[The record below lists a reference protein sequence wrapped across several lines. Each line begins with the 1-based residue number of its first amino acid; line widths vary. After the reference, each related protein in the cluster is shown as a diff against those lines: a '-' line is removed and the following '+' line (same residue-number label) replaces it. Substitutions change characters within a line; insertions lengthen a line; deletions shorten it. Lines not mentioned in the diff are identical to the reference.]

1 MPQNA
6 PSQTDLDAF
15 MTGLVRRNPGQEEFH
30 QAVNEVAETIL
41 PFMEEHP
48 EYQKAHI
55 FERMTEPDRVIS
67 FRVCWQDDAG
77 NVRVNR
83 GTRVQFNNA
92 IGPYKGG
99 LRFHPSVTLSIL
111 KFLGFEQTL
120 KNSLTGLPMGGA
132 KGGSNFNPRG
142 KSDDEVMRFCQAFMT
157 ELSRHIGKNV
167 DIPAGDIGVGE
178 REVSYLFG
186 QYKRIKN
193 EFTGTITGKGLSFGG
208 SLIRTEATGYGNVY
222 FTSEILKHRGDDL
235 EGKVCTVSGS
245 GNVAQYTIE
254 KAIELGGRV
263 VTLSDSDGFV
273 YDPEGCNEEK
283 LADLIDLK
291 TRRRGRVSEYAE
303 KWGCEYHAGKRPWG
317 VPCDVAFP
325 SATQNEI
332 DEDDARTLVK
342 NGVSIVSEG
351 ANMPASL
358 EAAHVFRA
366 AGVGYAPSKAAN
378 AGGVAV
384 SGLEQTQNSLR
395 LSWSRAEV
403 DNRLREIM
411 RNIHSQC
418 VRWGDDGDHVDYV
431 KGANIAGFVK
441 VANAML
447 AQGVI

>member
-1 MPQNA
+1 MHNPA
-6 PSQTDLDAF
+6 PSQTDLASF
-15 MTGLVRRNPGQEEFH
+15 MAGLVRRNPGQEEFH
-30 QAVNEVAETIL
+30 QAVQEVAENIL
-41 PFMEEHP
+41 PFIQDNPKYE
-48 EYQKAHI
+48 KAHI
-55 FERMTEPDRVIS
+55 FERLTEPDRVIS
-67 FRVCWQDDAG
+67 FRVCWQDDDG

-99 LRFHPSVTLSIL
+99 LRFHPSVTLGTL
-111 KFLGFEQTL
+111 KFLGFEQTF

-132 KGGSNFNPRG
+132 KGGANFNPRD
-142 KSDDEVMRFCQAFMT
+142 KTDDEVMRFCQAFMT

-186 QYKRIKN
+186 QYKRVKN
-193 EFTGTITGKGLSFGG
+193 EFTGAITGKGLSFGG

-222 FTSEILKHRGDDL
+222 FTSEILRHSDEDL
-235 EGKVCTVSGS
+235 EGKTCLVSGS

-254 KAIELGGRV
+254 KAMELGARV
-263 VTLSDSDGFV
+263 VTISDSDGFV
-273 YDPEGCNEEK
+273 YDQDGFNEEK

-291 TRRRGRVSEYAE
+291 THRRGRVSEYAE
-303 KWGCEYHAGKRPWG
+303 KWGCEYHAGKRPWII
-317 VPCDVAFP
+317 PCDVAFP

-342 NGVSIVSEG
+342 NGVSVVSEG

-358 EAAHVFRA
+358 EAARVFRA
-366 AGVGYAPSKAAN
+366 AGVRYAPSKAAN

-384 SGLEQTQNSLR
+384 SGLEQTQNSMR

-411 RNIHSQC
+411 RNIHGQC
-418 VRWGDDGDHVDYV
+418 VRWGEDGDRVDYV

-447 AQGVI
+447 AQGVL